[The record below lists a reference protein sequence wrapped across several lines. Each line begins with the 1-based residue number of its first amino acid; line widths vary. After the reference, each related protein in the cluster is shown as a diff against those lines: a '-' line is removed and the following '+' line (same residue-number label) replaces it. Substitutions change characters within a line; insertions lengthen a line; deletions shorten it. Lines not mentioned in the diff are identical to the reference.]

1 MPRARSSTPDEPP
14 RAGSATAA
22 ALGDHV
28 IICGYGRIGQSVGH
42 FLEEEKIRFVALDL
56 DASRVREAH
65 LAGEPVFYGDA
76 ADRGTL
82 ESVGIGTA
90 RLLVISHHDT
100 AAALR
105 VLQVARELRPG
116 LPVMARTR
124 DEAQVDELRQA
135 GAVEV
140 VPETLEAAMMIA
152 AHALLL
158 LDVPLTRVVRRI
170 QEQRGNRYR
179 LLREFIRGD
188 SGFLDDAH
196 VRSRDRLHPVLM
208 PQSCSAVGRSLG
220 ELGLSGVVVTAL
232 VRDGERRLDPPS
244 DTRLAAGDVIVVF
257 GSAGDV
263 ERAEATILG

>member
-1 MPRARSSTPDEPP
+1 MRS
-14 RAGSATAA
+14 
-22 ALGDHV
+22 
-28 IICGYGRIGQSVGH
+28 
-42 FLEEEKIRFVALDL
+42 
-56 DASRVREAH
+56 
-65 LAGEPVFYGDA
+65 
-76 ADRGTL
+76 
-82 ESVGIGTA
+82 
-90 RLLVISHHDT
+90 
-100 AAALR
+100 
-105 VLQVARELRPG
+105 
-116 LPVMARTR
+116 
-124 DEAQVDELRQA
+124 

-170 QEQRGNRYR
+170 QEQRGNRYQ

-196 VRSRDRLHPVLM
+196 VRSRDRLHPVLL
-208 PQSCSAVGRSLG
+208 PQSCPAVGRSLG
-220 ELGLSGVVVTAL
+220 ELELSGVVVTAL